1 MTMSEQMPHMA
12 AGGRAQASRRVF
24 EEGWSQGRLEVFD
37 ELLAPDFTAHD
48 PQDLFPERRGPIAGR
63 ATCEMYRAAFPDVR
77 MNVEDVIEAGDRVV
91 IRWRATGTHEGELMG
106 LAPTGRSVEVTGIA
120 IDRWAGDRI
129 AETWVNWDTHGLL
142 QQIGAAPAHGSL
154 GEKVGIRMQRT
165 ITRIAQR
172 RRGHAMR

>member
-1 MTMSEQMPHMA
+1 MSEQMHQA
-12 AGGRAQASRRVF
+12 TAGGRAQASRRLY
-24 EEGWSQGRLEVFD
+24 EEGWNQGRVEVFD
-37 ELLAPDFTAHD
+37 ELLAPDFRGHD
-48 PQDLFPERRGPIAGR
+48 PQDPFPERRGPMAGR
-63 ATCEMYRAAFPDVR
+63 ETFEMYRAAFPDVR
-77 MNVEDVIEAGDRVV
+77 MTVEDLIEQGDRVV
-91 IRWRATGTHEGELMG
+91 IRWRATGTHQGELMG
-106 LAPTGRSVEVTGIA
+106 LAPTRRHVEVTGIA

-129 AETWVNWDTHGLL
+129 AETWINWDTHGLL